1 MTGHTWQVRRRAIA
15 LVMTELLR
23 LLDITGLRPQVLIG
37 KDIDTDFSFQVCLLL
52 VTPSYLSVE
61 AELGTSER
69 YFLRV

>member
-37 KDIDTDFSFQVCLLL
+37 KDIHTDFPFQVCTLL
-52 VTPSYLSVE
+52 VTSVE

-69 YFLRV
+69 DFLRV